1 MTNTLLLSF
10 IERIENREDTRR
22 SISNEIKNVYDE
34 VKDAGFDTKTVREI
48 VKIRS
53 LHISEYNRRT
63 ELLSLY
69 KQVLGMEDNNGWY
82 RKNIY

>member
-1 MTNTLLLSF
+1 MTNMLLLSF
-10 IERIENREDTRR
+10 IERIENLEDTRR
-22 SISNEIKNVYDE
+22 SISDEIKNVYDE

-69 KQVLGMEDNNGWY
+69 KQVLGMGG
-82 RKNIY
+82 

>member
-10 IERIENREDTRR
+10 IERIENLEDTRR
-22 SISNEIKNVYDE
+22 SISDEIKNVYDE
-34 VKDAGFDTKTVREI
+34 VKDAGFDLKTVREI

-69 KQVLGMEDNNGWY
+69 KQVLGMEDNNG
-82 RKNIY
+82 

>member
-10 IERIENREDTRR
+10 IERIENLEDTRR

-34 VKDAGFDTKTVREI
+34 VKDVGFDPKTVREI

-69 KQVLGMEDNNGWY
+69 KQVLGME
-82 RKNIY
+82 

>member
-10 IERIENREDTRR
+10 IERIENLEDTRR
-22 SISNEIKNVYDE
+22 SISDEIKNVYDE
-34 VKDAGFDTKTVREI
+34 VKDAGFDHKTVREI

-69 KQVLGMEDNNGWY
+69 KQVLGMEDNNG
-82 RKNIY
+82 